1 MRWLR
6 LQHHKAEDWV
16 ISTGKTTSIR
26 DFVKI
31 AFSMIGVELE
41 FVGSGLNEKGIV
53 KSCSNKK
60 YNLEVGNEVV
70 AVSEK
75 YFRPTEVDLLIGDST
90 KAKEILGWEP
100 ETSLKE
106 LIYEMVES
114 DLKLFNKD
122 KYLRQG
128 GFETFNHYE

>member
-1 MRWLR
+1 MMWMI
-6 LQHHKAEDWV
+6 LQHNKAEDWV

-60 YNLEVGNEVV
+60 YNLVGNEVV

-75 YFRPTEVDLLIGDST
+75 YFRLQ
-90 KAKEILGWEP
+90 K
-100 ETSLKE
+100 
-106 LIYEMVES
+106 LIY
-114 DLKLFNKD
+114 
-122 KYLRQG
+122 
-128 GFETFNHYE
+128 